1 MVKHSTPDVVCMKTS
16 KVSNIITQLTRAMEI
31 QENADHTNDSH
42 GCDSLQ
48 FAVNYT
54 NQVLLDCIADLKRDL
69 DMHELTFR
77 DYQYDLWNLIYSTFL
92 LVSFSL
98 VSFEEHLRLIGM
110 KEIRDYLMNYAKL
123 TQTIVSSNQF
133 NNCHNL

>member
-42 GCDSLQ
+42 GCESLQ

-77 DYQYDLWNLIYSTFL
+77 DYQ
-92 LVSFSL
+92 
-98 VSFEEHLRLIGM
+98 
-110 KEIRDYLMNYAKL
+110 
-123 TQTIVSSNQF
+123 
-133 NNCHNL
+133 

>member
-69 DMHELTFR
+69 DMYELTFR
-77 DYQYDLWNLIYSTFL
+77 DYQYDL
-92 LVSFSL
+92 
-98 VSFEEHLRLIGM
+98 
-110 KEIRDYLMNYAKL
+110 
-123 TQTIVSSNQF
+123 
-133 NNCHNL
+133 

>member
-77 DYQYDLWNLIYSTFL
+77 DYQYDL
-92 LVSFSL
+92 
-98 VSFEEHLRLIGM
+98 
-110 KEIRDYLMNYAKL
+110 
-123 TQTIVSSNQF
+123 
-133 NNCHNL
+133 

>member
-31 QENADHTNDSH
+31 QENADYTNDSH

-77 DYQYDLWNLIYSTFL
+77 DYQYDL
-92 LVSFSL
+92 
-98 VSFEEHLRLIGM
+98 
-110 KEIRDYLMNYAKL
+110 
-123 TQTIVSSNQF
+123 
-133 NNCHNL
+133 

>member
-1 MVKHSTPDVVCMKTS
+1 MVKHNTPDVVCMRVER
-16 KVSNIITQLTRAMEI
+16 VSNIITQLQKAMEI

-69 DMHELTFR
+69 DMHELTFK
-77 DYQYDLWNLIYSTFL
+77 DYQYDL
-92 LVSFSL
+92 
-98 VSFEEHLRLIGM
+98 
-110 KEIRDYLMNYAKL
+110 
-123 TQTIVSSNQF
+123 
-133 NNCHNL
+133 

>member
-1 MVKHSTPDVVCMKTS
+1 MVKHSTPDVVCLKTS
-16 KVSNIITQLTRAMEI
+16 KLSNIITQLTRAMEI

-69 DMHELTFR
+69 DMHELTFK
-77 DYQYDLWNLIYSTFL
+77 DYQYDL
-92 LVSFSL
+92 
-98 VSFEEHLRLIGM
+98 
-110 KEIRDYLMNYAKL
+110 
-123 TQTIVSSNQF
+123 
-133 NNCHNL
+133 

>member
-1 MVKHSTPDVVCMKTS
+1 MTIPQYDFPHSPILLIGFGGIFFTLVLLYFTIERFFIVHVIEIDLMVKHSTPDVVCMKTS

-77 DYQYDLWNLIYSTFL
+77 DYQYDL
-92 LVSFSL
+92 
-98 VSFEEHLRLIGM
+98 
-110 KEIRDYLMNYAKL
+110 
-123 TQTIVSSNQF
+123 
-133 NNCHNL
+133 

>member
-16 KVSNIITQLTRAMEI
+16 KVSNLITQLTRAMEI

-77 DYQYDLWNLIYSTFL
+77 DYQYDL
-92 LVSFSL
+92 
-98 VSFEEHLRLIGM
+98 
-110 KEIRDYLMNYAKL
+110 
-123 TQTIVSSNQF
+123 
-133 NNCHNL
+133 

>member
-77 DYQYDLWNLIYSTFL
+77 DYQYDLWNPIYYTFL
-92 LVSFSL
+92 LVSFFL
-98 VSFEEHLRLIGM
+98 VSFVGHLRLIGM
-110 KEIRDYLMNYAKL
+110 KEIRDYLMNYARL

-133 NNCHNL
+133 ENCHNL

>member
-77 DYQYDLWNLIYSTFL
+77 DYQY
-92 LVSFSL
+92 
-98 VSFEEHLRLIGM
+98 
-110 KEIRDYLMNYAKL
+110 YL
-123 TQTIVSSNQF
+123 
-133 NNCHNL
+133 

>member
-1 MVKHSTPDVVCMKTS
+1 MVKHSTPDVVCLKTS
-16 KVSNIITQLTRAMEI
+16 KLSNIITQLQKAMEI

-77 DYQYDLWNLIYSTFL
+77 DYQYDL
-92 LVSFSL
+92 
-98 VSFEEHLRLIGM
+98 
-110 KEIRDYLMNYAKL
+110 
-123 TQTIVSSNQF
+123 
-133 NNCHNL
+133 

>member
-1 MVKHSTPDVVCMKTS
+1 MVKHSTPDVVCLKTS
-16 KVSNIITQLTRAMEI
+16 KLSNIITQLQKAMEI

-69 DMHELTFR
+69 DMHELTFK
-77 DYQYDLWNLIYSTFL
+77 DYQYDL
-92 LVSFSL
+92 
-98 VSFEEHLRLIGM
+98 
-110 KEIRDYLMNYAKL
+110 
-123 TQTIVSSNQF
+123 
-133 NNCHNL
+133 

>member
-16 KVSNIITQLTRAMEI
+16 KLSNIITQLTRAMEI

-77 DYQYDLWNLIYSTFL
+77 DYQYDL
-92 LVSFSL
+92 
-98 VSFEEHLRLIGM
+98 
-110 KEIRDYLMNYAKL
+110 
-123 TQTIVSSNQF
+123 
-133 NNCHNL
+133 

>member
-77 DYQYDLWNLIYSTFL
+77 DYKYDLWNPIYYKIL
-92 LVSFSL
+92 
-98 VSFEEHLRLIGM
+98 
-110 KEIRDYLMNYAKL
+110 
-123 TQTIVSSNQF
+123 
-133 NNCHNL
+133 

>member
-16 KVSNIITQLTRAMEI
+16 KVSNIITQLTRAMEL

-77 DYQYDLWNLIYSTFL
+77 DYQYDL
-92 LVSFSL
+92 
-98 VSFEEHLRLIGM
+98 
-110 KEIRDYLMNYAKL
+110 
-123 TQTIVSSNQF
+123 
-133 NNCHNL
+133 

>member
-1 MVKHSTPDVVCMKTS
+1 MVKHSTPDVICMKTS

-77 DYQYDLWNLIYSTFL
+77 DYQYDL
-92 LVSFSL
+92 
-98 VSFEEHLRLIGM
+98 
-110 KEIRDYLMNYAKL
+110 
-123 TQTIVSSNQF
+123 
-133 NNCHNL
+133 

>member
-69 DMHELTFR
+69 DMHELTFK
-77 DYQYDLWNLIYSTFL
+77 DYQYDL
-92 LVSFSL
+92 
-98 VSFEEHLRLIGM
+98 
-110 KEIRDYLMNYAKL
+110 
-123 TQTIVSSNQF
+123 
-133 NNCHNL
+133 

>member
-1 MVKHSTPDVVCMKTS
+1 MVKHSTPDVVCMRVER
-16 KVSNIITQLTRAMEI
+16 VSNIITQLTRAMKM

-77 DYQYDLWNLIYSTFL
+77 DYQY
-92 LVSFSL
+92 
-98 VSFEEHLRLIGM
+98 
-110 KEIRDYLMNYAKL
+110 YL
-123 TQTIVSSNQF
+123 
-133 NNCHNL
+133 

>member
-77 DYQYDLWNLIYSTFL
+77 DYQYDLWDHICYTLP
-92 LVSFSL
+92 
-98 VSFEEHLRLIGM
+98 
-110 KEIRDYLMNYAKL
+110 
-123 TQTIVSSNQF
+123 
-133 NNCHNL
+133 

>member
-1 MVKHSTPDVVCMKTS
+1 MVKHNTPDVVCMRVEW
-16 KVSNIITQLTRAMEI
+16 VSNIITQLTRAMEI

-69 DMHELTFR
+69 DMHELPFR
-77 DYQYDLWNLIYSTFL
+77 DYQYDLWNLIYYTFL
-92 LVSFSL
+92 
-98 VSFEEHLRLIGM
+98 
-110 KEIRDYLMNYAKL
+110 
-123 TQTIVSSNQF
+123 
-133 NNCHNL
+133 

>member
-1 MVKHSTPDVVCMKTS
+1 MVKHSTPDVVCLKTS
-16 KVSNIITQLTRAMEI
+16 KLSNIITQLQKAMEI

-77 DYQYDLWNLIYSTFL
+77 YYQYDL
-92 LVSFSL
+92 
-98 VSFEEHLRLIGM
+98 
-110 KEIRDYLMNYAKL
+110 
-123 TQTIVSSNQF
+123 
-133 NNCHNL
+133 

>member
-1 MVKHSTPDVVCMKTS
+1 MVKHSTPDVVCLKTS
-16 KVSNIITQLTRAMEI
+16 KLSNIITQLTRAMEI

-77 DYQYDLWNLIYSTFL
+77 DYQYDLWNPIYYTFL
-92 LVSFSL
+92 
-98 VSFEEHLRLIGM
+98 
-110 KEIRDYLMNYAKL
+110 
-123 TQTIVSSNQF
+123 
-133 NNCHNL
+133 

>member
-1 MVKHSTPDVVCMKTS
+1 MVKHSTPDVVCLKTS
-16 KVSNIITQLTRAMEI
+16 KLSNIITQLTRAMEI

-77 DYQYDLWNLIYSTFL
+77 DYQYDL
-92 LVSFSL
+92 
-98 VSFEEHLRLIGM
+98 
-110 KEIRDYLMNYAKL
+110 
-123 TQTIVSSNQF
+123 
-133 NNCHNL
+133 